1 MYDIKEVINKM
12 KQIANIDSNAS
23 LARKL
28 NISYNTLNTWIKR
41 HKLPQEVILSFCKEY
56 NCSLDYLLLEDN
68 TNPTLFNSNQKDS
81 IEKKNSNETSEIYNF
96 IYYGSIDNEQSFN
109 KPLNLT
115 INTTLIHSNS
125 YYLLNKENIYLVAKC
140 SFDIFDNIVYI
151 ENENIT
157 HKISLDNFKEINR
170 GLITNITQCD

>member
-1 MYDIKEVINKM
+1 MYDIKKVINKM

-23 LARKL
+23 LARLL

-41 HKLPQEVILSFCKEY
+41 HKLPQEVILSFCKKY

-68 TNPTLFNSNQKDS
+68 NNPTLFINNT
-81 IEKKNSNETSEIYNF
+81 IKNNNETSEIYSF
-96 IYYGSIDNEQSFN
+96 IYYGDIKNEQNFN
-109 KPLNLT
+109 KPLELT
-115 INTTLIHSNS
+115 INTTLMHSNS

-170 GLITNITQCD
+170 GLITNIAQCD